1 LKDEHTPGPWRREK
15 YRDSENYSLTIVAD
29 NPYGDKWGTWAVAH
43 AHGWGGDDH
52 HQSEANARLIAAA
65 PDLLEAC
72 ERMLPFLVEFC
83 NLYPAHSDQVAVPRA
98 FALGNARAA
107 IAKAQG

>member
-1 LKDEHTPGPWRREK
+1 LKAEHTPGPWRREK

-65 PDLLEAC
+65 PDLLEALLVALRFVEDDGSYKKGYVQKC
-72 ERMLPFLVEFC
+72 EAQC
-83 NLYPAHSDQVAVPRA
+83 
-98 FALGNARAA
+98 RAA
-107 IAKAQG
+107 IAKALGE